1 VTRALASSSRPI
13 RGEPPAEPI
22 LPAAPSARA
31 CDALEALKAEPLSVH
46 APSPLFAVL
55 LAVLTL
61 GAGPAILWTIRF
73 HRAARQEREALR
85 TLSDWAA
92 SHMRDPGARRP
103 LYAALRCVRVRIIPS
118 WFCVVFAI
126 GALIIAVSGFFLFP
140 DSREPSQLWIGSTYG
155 FHWPRFDEPE
165 WHYLRWRIF
174 AGWTACLFTS
184 YLLHLASVHLF
195 ARDVQSYLD
204 AFNQEVAVEE
214 GFAPVLREPIGW
226 KSSPIWGLAAA
237 LLMTVSGWWGI
248 PLAIAGMTDAR
259 YRRRASCRMRDD
271 LADRVRSLIHLRPAY
286 HDAEAVE
293 IVRNAP
299 PVRCATS
306 GCDTVLLAKA
316 KFCARCGARRG
327 KAIDRRA

>member
-1 VTRALASSSRPI
+1 VTSALASSSRPI
-13 RGEPPAEPI
+13 RGDLPQA
-22 LPAAPSARA
+22 PAAPPASSARA
-31 CDALEALKAEPLSVH
+31 CDALEALKAEPLSTQT
-46 APSPLFAVL
+46 PSPLFAVL

-73 HRAARQEREALR
+73 RHAARQEQAVLR

-92 SHMRDPGARRP
+92 SHMRDPAARRP
-103 LYAALRCVRVRIIPS
+103 LYASLKCVRVRPIPS
-118 WFCVVFAI
+118 SFCIFFAVAAVV
-126 GALIIAVSGFFLFP
+126 IAASGFFLF
-140 DSREPSQLWIGSTYG
+140 DASREPSQLWIGATYG

-174 AGWTACLFTS
+174 AGWTACLFAS
-184 YLLHLASVHLF
+184 YLLHLATVHLF
-195 ARDVQSYLD
+195 SRDVQCYLD

-237 LLMTVSGWWGI
+237 LLFTVSGWWGV
-248 PLAIAGMTDAR
+248 PLAVAGMTDAL
-259 YRRRASCRMRDD
+259 YRRRASCRMREELD
-271 LADRVRSLIHLRPAY
+271 DRVRSLIHLRPAY

-293 IVRNAP
+293 VLRNAP
-299 PVRCATS
+299 PVRCATP
-306 GCDTVLLAKA
+306 GCDTVLIASA